1 MKNAQAP
8 PASPRGT
15 YTVKSLVKAL
25 NILEVLAEGE
35 EPAYTLT
42 QLSRRL
48 RLHISTVHRLIVN
61 LVSQGFI
68 EEAPG
73 GGGYQL
79 SFKALRM
86 GLRVLDRLDFRLVAQ
101 PLLRELSRQ
110 TKEAVQL
117 AILQGTRAIPIE
129 KFGSPQPAG
138 LDARLGGVMPLHCT
152 GVGKI
157 LLAYQS
163 EELSKQIA
171 RTSGFHRFTRHTIT
185 SLANLKKEL
194 EGIREEGYAL
204 EQEESVEGLHGVA
217 GPVFDHT
224 GRVVAAFG
232 VVGPATRIT
241 PASLPEIVRLV
252 CATSEQISFRLGYRG
267 Q

>member
-1 MKNAQAP
+1 MENAQPSPAP
-8 PASPRGT
+8 AGGA

-35 EPAYTLT
+35 ESAYTLT

-48 RLHISTVHRLIVN
+48 RLHISTVHRLMAN
-61 LVSQGFI
+61 LVSHGFV

-86 GLRVLDRLDFRLVAQ
+86 GMRVLDRLDFRLVAQ
-101 PLLRELSRQ
+101 PFLRELNQQ
-110 TKEAVQL
+110 TKETVQL
-117 AILQGTRAIPIE
+117 AILQGTRAIAIE
-129 KFGSPQPAG
+129 KFGSPQPEG
-138 LDARLGGVMPLHCT
+138 LDERLGGVMPLHCT

-163 EELSKQIA
+163 GNLLNQIA
-171 RTSGFHRFTRHTIT
+171 RTSGFHRFTPHTIT

-194 EGIREEGYAL
+194 EGIRERGYAL
-204 EQEESVEGLHGVA
+204 EQEESVEGLRGVA

-224 GRVVAAFG
+224 GRVVAAFS

-241 PASLPEIVRLV
+241 PARLPDIVRLV
-252 CATSEQISFRLGYRG
+252 CATSRQISFRLGYRG